1 MSEKKAK
8 IGFFKRIKMALF
20 ELENYIEFTEEKLS
34 KAMFFAIK
42 VSIILSLIT
51 VLSAVVF
58 IKVKYNS
65 LDNMANE
72 VIPEFTYIDHQLEFT
87 EDYNKDDSKVAV
99 AYAMKSLEPYY
110 RESLPLGNND
120 KHDLVNYIKE
130 NHNNT
135 ITISI
140 VLAFFIEQFIS
151 TYVWWLVT
159 ATLTSFIGLVVLA
172 FSRIKMKY
180 SGVYAL
186 SIYASLLTTIL
197 TVIYQ
202 ILNVFFGI
210 YINVFDY
217 LSVLISYIYITA
229 AIYMI
234 RSDLIKQQLEL
245 IKLASEQA
253 KIKEEMEKERIREEE
268 EKKKMREEQ
277 EENEKR
283 EKEDK
288 EKQENKKDDSN
299 TPTLEDDGEDPDGSE
314 I

>member
-1 MSEKKAK
+1 MSEKKTK
-8 IGFFKRIKMALF
+8 IGFLKRIKMALF
-20 ELENYIEFTEEKLS
+20 ELENYIEFTEEKMS

-42 VSIILSLIT
+42 VSILLSLIT
-51 VLSAVVF
+51 VLSTIVF
-58 IKVKYNS
+58 IKVKYSS

-72 VIPEFTYIDHQLEFT
+72 VIPEFTYNDHKLEFT

-110 RESLPLGNND
+110 RERLPIGNND
-120 KHDLVNYIKE
+120 KHDLINFIKD

-135 ITISI
+135 ITFSI
-140 VLAFFIEQFIS
+140 IIVFFIEQFIS
-151 TYVWWLVT
+151 TYVWWLLT

-210 YINVFDY
+210 YINIFDY
-217 LSVLISYIYITA
+217 LSMLVSYIYITA

-234 RSDLIKQQLEL
+234 RSDLIKQQIEL
-245 IKLASEQA
+245 IKLATEQA
-253 KIKEEMEKERIREEE
+253 KIKEEMEKEKIREEE

-277 EENEKR
+277 EEKERK

-288 EKQENKKDDSN
+288 ENNEDESNKPS
-299 TPTLEDDGEDPDGSE
+299 LEDDGEDPDGSE